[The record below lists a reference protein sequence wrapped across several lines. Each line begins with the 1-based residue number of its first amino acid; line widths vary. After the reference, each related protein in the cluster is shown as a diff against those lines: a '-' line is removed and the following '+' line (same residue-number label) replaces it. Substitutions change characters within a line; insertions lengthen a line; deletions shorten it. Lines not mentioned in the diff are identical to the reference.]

1 MSDDRLVT
9 QGGAGLD
16 IALVETDDDMV
27 LDPVRGFVPKTVGDL
42 KRLAILMSKTEFVPA
57 CFQRKPS
64 DVFLALNYAIAAGM
78 DNLILGIQDMYVI
91 HGRVSMYGDSCR
103 ALLMKSGLAED
114 IKEEWF
120 GEFPGDDFGCRIT
133 MKRKGMESLF
143 IGTFTVEDCKKAGKW
158 GKDTYL
164 AYPKDMIYWR
174 AWHRACGRGFS
185 DVMKG
190 IIPRE
195 IVDDFIDIVPSA
207 AAGVAT
213 PVTDLDKAA
222 AELGKRKRRGRKPKV
237 EAPAEETPDPTE
249 EAPDPTGS
257 TNAPPSE
264 PTKPDESSNG
274 DAPEGEIPEGFEPDE
289 ETLDP
294 VNHHLPQCG
303 CTKCRAQRG
312 DDDGTPAQEG
322 QAEEA
327 PAPQKG
333 NLF

>member
-1 MSDDRLVT
+1 MADDRPVT

-16 IALVETDDDMV
+16 IALVETDDAMV

-42 KRLAILMSKTEFVPA
+42 KRLAILMSRTEFVPA

-78 DNLILGIQDMYVI
+78 DNLILGIQDMYVV

-103 ALLMKSGLAED
+103 ALLMRSGLAED

-120 GEFPGDDFGCRIT
+120 GEYPEDSFGCRIT
-133 MKRKGMESLF
+133 MKRKGMDSLF
-143 IGTFTVEDCKKAGKW
+143 VGVFTVEDCKKAGKW

-164 AYPKDMIYWR
+164 AYPKDMLYWR

-207 AAGVAT
+207 SGVAT

-222 AELGKRKRRGRKPKV
+222 AELGKRKRHGRKPKV
-237 EAPAEETPDPTE
+237 EAPVDPATE
-249 EAPDPTGS
+249 EAPNP
-257 TNAPPSE
+257 E
-264 PTKPDESSNG
+264 PGPV
-274 DAPEGEIPEGFEPDE
+274 EIPEGFEPDE
-289 ETLDP
+289 ETL
-294 VNHHLPQCG
+294 
-303 CTKCRAQRG
+303 
-312 DDDGTPAQEG
+312 PAQEPEP
-322 QAEEA
+322 EETS
-327 PAPQKG
+327 APQKG